1 MRLRSRLNVCRENLC
16 VVCGEKEWFF
26 KYVRD
31 FYVKVEITLLKSGWN
46 GQSVR
51 RDVLEQEKCCLR
63 TGKVARVGNRRV
75 VCETGRI
82 CLKRGK
88 VLPEKWIACDLNKNF
103 AGNWWVGG
111 VIGRWVVLNE
121 REVLV
126 FRK

>member
-1 MRLRSRLNVCRENLC
+1 MKR
-16 VVCGEKEWFF
+16 K
-26 KYVRD
+26 
-31 FYVKVEITLLKSGWN
+31 TLLKSGWN
-46 GQSVR
+46 GQSVM

-121 REVLV
+121 REVSV
-126 FRK
+126 IRK

>member
-1 MRLRSRLNVCRENLC
+1 MQEVA
-16 VVCGEKEWFF
+16 EWCFEC
-26 KYVRD
+26 VRD
-31 FYVKVEITLLKSGWN
+31 LSVKRKTLLKSGWN